1 MLTIKSDHI
10 QAHYEVLGAIVTGE
24 PIPEP
29 NTAPESLRLLV
40 CHKG

>member
-10 QAHYEVLGAIVTGE
+10 NFCYEVLGAVVTGE

-29 NTAPESLRLLV
+29 NTAPESLQLLLQ
-40 CHKG
+40 HKG

>member
-10 QAHYEVLGAIVTGE
+10 LPCYEVLGAIVAGE

-29 NTAPESLRLLV
+29 NTAPESFRLIV
-40 CHKG
+40 